1 MLKFP
6 MTVLFEM
13 LIKVFFQLCGNLVKS
28 IAGGIH
34 MLGFDIKIVLWVRVE
49 L

>member
-28 IAGGIH
+28 VSSGIH
-34 MLGFDIKIVLWVRVE
+34 MLGFNIKIVLWVRVE